1 MNLYKLSENELQP
14 LAHEEFALEKEIQ
27 SLIEKN
33 ISTLFNVKF
42 VSSEFAIGEFRIDT
56 LCFDEE
62 ANSFV
67 IVEYKRGNSY
77 SVVDQGYSY
86 LSVMLNSKA
95 DFILEYNERLN
106 RSLKRDEVD
115 WASSRVIFISPSFN
129 SYQKNSVNF
138 RDIPFELWKIKKF
151 SGGIIALEQHQSSS
165 KASIGSISNQD
176 TNSIIARVASEVS
189 VTTEDEHVAK
199 LSDAATEVYIALK
212 QEIEQLSDTTFYAK
226 KQYVGS
232 KKDSTVMC
240 YIHFN
245 KNYLYLDIGRG
256 NISPEGNKSKG
267 FFSFDDP
274 KKIAAD
280 KSWTHKDGTTGHYYR
295 IKIATTSDID
305 YAMYLLKQKY
315 AVL

>member
-115 WASSRVIFISPSFN
+115 WA
-129 SYQKNSVNF
+129 
-138 RDIPFELWKIKKF
+138 
-151 SGGIIALEQHQSSS
+151 
-165 KASIGSISNQD
+165 
-176 TNSIIARVASEVS
+176 
-189 VTTEDEHVAK
+189 
-199 LSDAATEVYIALK
+199 
-212 QEIEQLSDTTFYAK
+212 
-226 KQYVGS
+226 
-232 KKDSTVMC
+232 
-240 YIHFN
+240 
-245 KNYLYLDIGRG
+245 
-256 NISPEGNKSKG
+256 
-267 FFSFDDP
+267 
-274 KKIAAD
+274 
-280 KSWTHKDGTTGHYYR
+280 
-295 IKIATTSDID
+295 
-305 YAMYLLKQKY
+305 
-315 AVL
+315 